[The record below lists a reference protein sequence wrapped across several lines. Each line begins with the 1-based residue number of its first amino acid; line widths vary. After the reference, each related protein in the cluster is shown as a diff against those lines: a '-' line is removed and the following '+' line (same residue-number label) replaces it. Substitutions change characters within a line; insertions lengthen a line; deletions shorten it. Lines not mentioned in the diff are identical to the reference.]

1 MDVCDGEC
9 YDVGDGK
16 CDGLS
21 GSVCCG
27 GEGLGGSP
35 EALKPCSP
43 EALNLKP

>member
-1 MDVCDGEC
+1 MVKVVVVDVCDGEC

-27 GEGLGGSP
+27 GEGLG
-35 EALKPCSP
+35 EMIDF
-43 EALNLKP
+43 